1 MFSFGS
7 IPIKIPKEKLGFPL
21 ASSQKTETIFRQ
33 YKIGPPRTQDD
44 DACVGWAMSNL
55 LKAEPISQTYDPR
68 KIYLEARKRGN
79 LPKSVAGSKITDAV
93 DFLKSEKL
101 VREDFWAND
110 IDQVIQF
117 LFNVS
122 PVCFSLPW
130 YSNMTE
136 VNKNDPRA
144 KLGGSYLGNHAVMA
158 YGFDK
163 LKNRVYF
170 QNSWGSDYGQNGN
183 FYFTKKDLEK
193 LLKVGGIA
201 VALLE

>member
-7 IPIKIPKEKLGFPL
+7 IPVEIPENKLGFSL
-21 ASSQKTETIFRQ
+21 AGAPKTETIFRQ

-93 DFLKSEKL
+93 DFLKSENLIKK
-101 VREDFWAND
+101 DYWAND
-110 IDQVIQF
+110 IDQVLSF
-117 LFNVS
+117 LFNIS
-122 PVCFSLPW
+122 PLVLSVPW
-130 YSNMTE
+130 YSRMNEATS
-136 VNKNDPRA
+136 KDPRA
-144 KLGGSYLGNHAVMA
+144 KLGGDYLGNHAIMA

-163 LKNRVYF
+163 LKNRVFF
-170 QNSWGSDYGQNGN
+170 QNSWGSDYGLNGN

-201 VALLE
+201 VALVE